1 MNYILVL
8 GAQHSGTSLLTAI
21 LGGHPEI
28 AMLNEDLKGNI
39 TKVVGKKYAGNKLIY
54 HLQVRKSTKAN
65 RFTHLAN
72 RIVRFLS
79 PTIGLFKRPFPNS
92 EMSLD
97 DYLELEPKII
107 LMERDLEKNIES
119 ICRRESVSEKL
130 AEEYLEKVAEIPE
143 ILPEGIDVH
152 KVDLQSL
159 TEDPKDTVA
168 EICDFLDL
176 EFKEEMLSAPK
187 YGYKYKNEYGSKI
200 VQKE

>member
-39 TKVVGKKYAGNKLIY
+39 TKIVGKKYAGNKLIY
-54 HLQVRKSTKAN
+54 HLQVRKSTRAN

-72 RIVRFLS
+72 KIVRFLS
-79 PTIGLFKRPFPNS
+79 PTVGLFKRPFPNS

-97 DYLELEPKII
+97 DYLELEPKVIV
-107 LMERDLEKNIES
+107 MERDAEKNIES
-119 ICRRESVSEKL
+119 ICRREGVSEKL

-143 ILPEGIDVH
+143 LIPDEIDIH
-152 KVDLQSL
+152 KVDLKSL
-159 TEDPKDTVA
+159 TENPEETVA

-176 EFKEEMLSAPK
+176 DFEPEMLSAPK
-187 YGYKYKNEYGSKI
+187 YGYKYKKEYGSKI
-200 VQKE
+200 VQKV